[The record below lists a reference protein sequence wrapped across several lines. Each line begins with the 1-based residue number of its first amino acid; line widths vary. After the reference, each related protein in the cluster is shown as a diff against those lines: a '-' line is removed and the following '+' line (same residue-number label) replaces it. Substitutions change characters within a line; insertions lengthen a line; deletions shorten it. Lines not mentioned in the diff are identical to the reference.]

1 MASNSGRP
9 IVDCDEVWKEVG
21 QVNFGRTSPTNEH
34 DRHSVKGMVT
44 LMMETRDAINNPEQW
59 GASQEQVRTFEDK
72 LRQMRVLLAEECKIA
87 RRVDPKVP
95 AVGEQG
101 GRWRVHPQG
110 N

>member
-1 MASNSGRP
+1 M
-9 IVDCDEVWKEVG
+9 
-21 QVNFGRTSPTNEH
+21 NFERTSPTNEH
-34 DRHSVKGMVT
+34 DRHSVRGMVA

-59 GASQEQVRTFEDK
+59 GVNQDQARIFEDK

-95 AVGEQG
+95 VIREQG
-101 GRWRVHPQG
+101 GRWRVHPQE